1 MIEAAM
7 PMSTTP
13 RRTSDARVLRTAI
26 AMMAAYA
33 VPARE

>member
-1 MIEAAM
+1 LSFAVLRVPSRPSRE
-7 PMSTTP
+7 P
-13 RRTSDARVLRTAI
+13 DARVLRTAI